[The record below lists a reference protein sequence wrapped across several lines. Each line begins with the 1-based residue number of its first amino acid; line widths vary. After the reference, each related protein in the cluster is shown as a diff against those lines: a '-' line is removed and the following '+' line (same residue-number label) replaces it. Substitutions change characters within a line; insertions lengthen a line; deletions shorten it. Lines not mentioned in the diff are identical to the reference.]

1 MILPDSSIWIDF
13 FNGQETPKTQLLNEL
28 LGKEVILTGDI
39 ILTEVLQGFRHER
52 DLQHAQEILFGLP
65 FQEML
70 GQKVALQSAKNYRF
84 LRQRGITIRNT
95 IDVMIATFCIV
106 NQITLLQNDRD
117 FAPMI
122 EHLNLMVL

>member
-1 MILPDSSIWIDF
+1 MILPDSSIWIDY
-13 FNGQETPKTQLLNEL
+13 FNGSETPKTRLLNEL
-28 LGKEVILTGDI
+28 LGNEVILTGDI

-52 DLQHAQEILFGLP
+52 ELQHAKEILLGLP

-70 GQKVALQSAKNYRF
+70 GSEIALQSALNYRF

-95 IDVMIATFCIV
+95 IDMMIATFCIV

-117 FAPMI
+117 FAPMS
-122 EHLNLMVL
+122 EHLGLTVL

>member
-13 FNGQETPKTQLLNEL
+13 FNGRETVKTQLLNEL
-28 LGKEVILTGDI
+28 LSDEVILTGDL

-52 DLQHAQEILFGLP
+52 ECQNAQEILLGLP

-70 GQKVALQSAKNYRF
+70 GQEVALQSVHNYRF

-106 NQITLLQNDRD
+106 NEITLLQNDRD
-117 FAPMI
+117 FAPMV
-122 EHLNLMVL
+122 EHLSLSVL